1 MINSLFLISL
11 LFDYPMEDASKIYQ
25 SFDKLFFKRNI
36 GIRNVNLKGKPLFLE
51 DFSYLNDPTLIKQIF
66 LQTRIIDYI
75 YNSDNITLDNF
86 VNSSL
91 VHNDSHQYYLLSKN
105 KYIGMSMKFSNF
117 AYEENSLKN
126 SEEIRNFLKN
136 IYKTKDDIYFVS
148 STPTFKDNF
157 ITQRGCNYSKPTD
170 NEMNRF
176 LLYDNTYD
184 VLFFP
189 PNVNKCKA
197 LNIAYLENSLISDS
211 LKGVFIN
218 MYYKN
223 PISEIIF
230 NYQIIIERKFSN
242 GNLLKKK

>member
-11 LFDYPMEDASKIYQ
+11 IFDYPMEDASKIYQ
-25 SFDKLFFKRNI
+25 SFDKLFFERNI
-36 GIRNVNLKGKPLFLE
+36 GIKNVTLKGKPIFLE
-51 DFSYLNDPTLIKQIF
+51 DLSYINNPTIIRDIF
-66 LQTRIIDYI
+66 LQSRIIDYI
-75 YNSDNITLDNF
+75 YNADNITLDNF

-136 IYKTKDDIYFVS
+136 IYNTKDDIYFVR
-148 STPTFKDNF
+148 STPIIKDTF
-157 ITQRGCNYSKPTD
+157 ITQRGCSYSKLND
-170 NEMNRF
+170 NEVNRF
-176 LLYDNTYD
+176 IIYEGTYD
-184 VLFFP
+184 ILFFP
-189 PNVNKCKA
+189 PNLNKCEA

-211 LKGVFIN
+211 LKGVSIN

-223 PISEIIF
+223 PISQIIF
-230 NYQIIIERKFSN
+230 NYQIIIDRKFSN
-242 GNLLKKK
+242 GNF